1 MKINRK
7 NDYFFKRVFGHEDTK
22 DILARF
28 LTVVLGVPIE
38 PDELTIVHTELSPEY
53 LADKA
58 SVLDI
63 QVRRSKAHEKYNVEM
78 QIADKGN
85 IERRL
90 LHYWGRG
97 YTEEIKEGDD
107 YSSLPR
113 MIIIAVVDF
122 NVFEWRDAAKFHSV
136 FRVLEADEGVLFSD
150 ALEIHMLELP
160 KLKRQPLKDNWSPI
174 ECWGLYLNNLEGEA
188 MEMITAK
195 EPMIGRALTVED
207 VFVKNDEERRLY
219 ELREKGRLEFENAMF
234 TAERRGELKG
244 ELKGKQ
250 EGILEGMRKGRQ
262 DGIQEGIQEGM
273 RKGRH
278 EGIQTT
284 ARSMLARD
292 MPLALISEISGLSVE
307 EIKALK

>member
-7 NDYFFKRVFGHEDTK
+7 NDYFFKRVFGHEDTR

-28 LTVVLGVPIE
+28 LTVVLSVPIE
-38 PDELTIVHTELSPEY
+38 PDELSLIHTELSPEY

-63 QVRRSKAHEKYNVEM
+63 QVRRSEAHEKFNVEM
-78 QIADKGN
+78 QITDEGN

-113 MIIIAVVDF
+113 MINIAVVDF
-122 NVFEWRDAAKFHSV
+122 NVFEWRDGTKFHSV

-150 ALEIHMLELP
+150 ALEIHVLELP
-160 KLKRQPLKDNWSPI
+160 KLKRQPLQRDWTPI
-174 ECWGLYLNNLEGEA
+174 ECWGLYLNNIEGEA
-188 MEMITAK
+188 MAMITAK

-207 VFVKNDEERRLY
+207 VFVKNEEERRLY
-219 ELREKGRLEFENAMF
+219 ELREKGRLRLENAVF
-234 TAERRGELKG
+234 TAERRGEIRG
-244 ELKGKQ
+244 EL
-250 EGILEGMRKGRQ
+250 RGR
-262 DGIQEGIQEGM
+262 QEGM
-273 RKGRH
+273 RAA
-278 EGIQTT
+278 

-292 MPLALISEISGLSVE
+292 LPLAMISEISGLPVE
-307 EIKALK
+307 EIKVLKETGENHDA

>member
-28 LTVVLGVPIE
+28 LTVVLSVPIE
-38 PDELTIVHTELSPEY
+38 PDELSLVHTEMSPEY

-63 QVRRSKAHEKYNVEM
+63 QARRSSSHEKMNIEM
-78 QIADKGN
+78 QISSEDN
-85 IERRL
+85 LERRI

-107 YSSLPR
+107 YSGLPR
-113 MIIIAVVDF
+113 MINIAVVDF
-122 NVFEWRDAAKFHSV
+122 NVFEWRDGTKFHGV

-150 ALEIHMLELP
+150 ALEIHVLELP
-160 KLKRQPLKDNWSPI
+160 KLKKQPMKDDWTPI

-188 MEMITAK
+188 MEMVTAR
-195 EPMIGRALTVED
+195 EPLIRRALTVED

-219 ELREKGRLEFENAMF
+219 ELREKGRLKFENAVF
-234 TAERRGELKG
+234 TAERRGRNEG
-244 ELKGKQ
+244 RQ
-250 EGILEGMRKGRQ
+250 EGRLEGRQEGRLEGRLEGMR
-262 DGIQEGIQEGM
+262 EA
-273 RKGRH
+273 
-278 EGIQTT
+278 

-292 MPLALISEISGLSVE
+292 LPLALISEISGLSVE
-307 EIKALK
+307 EIKALDRTG

>member
-28 LTVVLGVPIE
+28 LTVVLSVPIE
-38 PDELTIVHTELSPEY
+38 PDELTLIHTEQSPEY

-63 QVRRSKAHEKYNVEM
+63 QVRRSKAHEKFNVEM
-78 QIADKGN
+78 QIADSGN
-85 IERRL
+85 LERRI

-113 MIIIAVVDF
+113 MINIAVVDF
-122 NVFEWRDAAKFHSV
+122 NVFEWRDETKFHSV
-136 FRVLEADEGVLFSD
+136 FQVLEVDEGTLFSD
-150 ALEIHMLELP
+150 ALEIHVLELP
-160 KLKRQPLKDNWSPI
+160 KLKRQPLQKDWSPI

-195 EPMIGRALTVED
+195 EPMIGRALLVED

-234 TAERRGELKG
+234 TAERRGEL
-244 ELKGKQ
+244 
-250 EGILEGMRKGRQ
+250 RGRQ
-262 DGIQEGIQEGM
+262 A
-273 RKGRH
+273 
-278 EGIQTT
+278 T

-292 MPLALISEISGLSVE
+292 LPLAMISEISGLSIE
-307 EIKALK
+307 EIKALKEAGENHNA